1 MIYYAF
7 LLSGD
12 TVQVYEYDV
21 YGQVAASDPNHPNPF
36 LFTGRRYDSETGLY
50 YYRARYY
57 NPYIGRFL
65 QTDPIGYGDG
75 MNWYAYCANNPVG
88 LLDRSGLWAS
98 YSHNWVQFG
107 NSDEWRL
114 QVLCWNDVEQTSL
127 GTDFYFESWGA
138 MDDYVHGRGKYA
150 KDGPGDFCDVSF
162 DYYVWREW
170 YGIAGSWN
178 GSTGEA
184 DHIIDADEWRE
195 YLGGVIAQAHDAS
208 DDSLILTAGLFDTRI
223 VDDGTP
229 YNVWADTPH
238 DTYCIEPLDIYVK
251 GHELNYIGQGM
262 LYASKGLPKETTVLL
277 PAAWKMRMSR
287 TQL

>member
-1 MIYYAF
+1 
-7 LLSGD
+7 
-12 TVQVYEYDV
+12 
-21 YGQVAASDPNHPNPF
+21 
-36 LFTGRRYDSETGLY
+36 
-50 YYRARYY
+50 
-57 NPYIGRFL
+57 
-65 QTDPIGYGDG
+65 
-75 MNWYAYCANNPVG
+75 
-88 LLDRSGLWAS
+88 
-98 YSHNWVQFG
+98 
-107 NSDEWRL
+107 
-114 QVLCWNDVEQTSL
+114 
-127 GTDFYFESWGA
+127 

-238 DTYCIEPLDIYVK
+238 DTYYIEPLDIYVK

-277 PAAWKMRMSR
+277 PAAWKMANIFSDYVNPDEHVYSMPTHLEYAFTAYGFVTYMAATGRATVSPSPAPR
-287 TQL
+287 EGPLGGVHW